1 MIVSMTGFGRAEG
14 TFEKKKY
21 SVEIRSVNNRFC
33 EIAFKYPKFLASK
46 DFELKE
52 IVRKKISRGKINI
65 NISTESDSEGPAS
78 LNADVNLIKEY
89 YGLLKKV
96 NEVIGSKE
104 EINIGHLL
112 SFTDL
117 FTTEPRED
125 IDEEEYDF
133 ICKLLNKAID
143 DLIKMKIK
151 EGDSLRRDILERIK
165 FIEKESG
172 IISKMSKDRI
182 KTERERLLK
191 KVEMLLADKKILD
204 ENRLELEVI
213 LLAEKIEITEEIIR
227 LKSHTKYF
235 SEYSRSPEMAGR
247 RLNFLIQEINREINT
262 IASKSLD
269 AEISQRAAVMKEEL
283 EKIREQ
289 LQNVE

>member
-14 TFEKKKY
+14 TYEKKKY
-21 SVEIRSVNNRFC
+21 SIEIRSVNNRFC
-33 EIAFKYPKFLASK
+33 EIAFKYPRNLASK

-65 NISTESDSEGPAS
+65 NLSADSENEGPAN
-78 LNADVNLIKEY
+78 LNADVNLIKDY
-89 YGLLKKV
+89 YLLLKKV
-96 NEVIGSKE
+96 NEIIGSKE
-104 EINIGHLL
+104 EIRIEHLL
-112 SFTDL
+112 NFTDL
-117 FTTEPRED
+117 FTTD
-125 IDEEEYDF
+125 ASDEIGEKEFEF
-133 ICKLLNKAID
+133 ISKLLNKAID
-143 DLIKMKIK
+143 DLISMKNK
-151 EGDSLRRDILERIK
+151 EGDSLKKDILERIK
-165 FIEKESG
+165 FIDKESTV
-172 IISKMSKDRI
+172 ISKMSKDRI
-182 KTERERLLK
+182 ETERERLLK
-191 KVEMLLADKKILD
+191 KVELLLTDKKILN

-235 SEYSRSPEMAGR
+235 TEYSKSPELAGR
-247 RLNFLIQEINREINT
+247 RLNFLVQEINREINT

-283 EKIREQ
+283 EKVREQ

>member
-14 TFEKKKY
+14 TFEKKNY
-21 SVEIRSVNNRFC
+21 SIEIRSVNNRFC
-33 EIAFKYPKFLASK
+33 EIALKYPRNLASK

-65 NISTESDSEGPAS
+65 NLSVESENEGPAT
-78 LNADVNLIKEY
+78 LNVDVNLIKDY
-89 YGLLKKV
+89 YLLLKKV
-96 NEVIGSKE
+96 NEIIGSKE
-104 EINIGHLL
+104 EIRIEHLL

-117 FTTEPRED
+117 FTADASGD
-125 IDEEEYDF
+125 ISDKEYEF
-133 ICKLLNKAID
+133 ICRLLNKAID
-143 DLIKMKIK
+143 DLINMKNK
-151 EGDSLRRDILERIK
+151 EGDSLRKDILERIK
-165 FIEKESG
+165 FIDKESAV
-172 IISKMSKDRI
+172 ISKMSKDRI
-182 KTERERLLK
+182 KLERDRLLK
-191 KVEMLLADKKILD
+191 KVELLLTDKRILD

-213 LLAEKIEITEEIIR
+213 LLAEKIEITEEVIR

-235 SEYSRSPEMAGR
+235 IEYSKSPELAGR

>member
-21 SVEIRSVNNRFC
+21 SIEIRSVNNRFC
-33 EIAFKYPKFLASK
+33 EIAFKYPRNLASK

-65 NISTESDSEGPAS
+65 NLSAESDNEGQS
-78 LNADVNLIKEY
+78 TLSADINLIKDY
-89 YGLLKKV
+89 YLLLKKV
-96 NEVIGSKE
+96 NEVIGSDE
-104 EINIGHLL
+104 EIRIGHLL
-112 SFTDL
+112 NFTDL
-117 FTTEPRED
+117 FTAEASGE
-125 IDEEEYDF
+125 ISEKEFEF
-133 ICKLLNKAID
+133 ISRLLNKAID
-143 DLIKMKIK
+143 DLISMKNK
-151 EGDSLRRDILERIK
+151 EGDSLRKDILERIK
-165 FIEKESG
+165 FIDKESSV
-172 IISKMSKDRI
+172 ISKMSKERL
-182 KTERERLLK
+182 KTERDRLIK
-191 KVEMLLADKKILD
+191 KVELLLSDKKILD
-204 ENRLELEVI
+204 EKRLEMEVI
-213 LLAEKIEITEEIIR
+213 LLAEKIDITEEVIR

-235 SEYSRSPEMAGR
+235 TEYSKSPELAGR